1 MKGFFARRAIALQER
16 MTGES
21 AEHMRDIHAGS
32 PAVFWRL
39 TLATALY
46 NHQKALPCDISSVAA
61 IAALRSE
68 DCGPCVQIA
77 VNMALRQGVSPAILR
92 IAATGAITE
101 LGEDARLAYDF
112 SYAVATSDPRAEDL
126 RLRIEQ
132 HWGKA
137 GLAEFALIIATVR
150 TYPALKRA
158 MGYARTC
165 QRVTIDGET
174 IEARPARERA
184 A

>member
-46 NHQKALPCDISSVAA
+46 NHQKALPRDISSVAA

-101 LGEDARLAYDF
+101 LVEDARLAMIFLMRWQPAIRARRIYVSASSSIGERQDLPNLP
-112 SYAVATSDPRAEDL
+112 SSSQPSELTPRSSA
-126 RLRIEQ
+126 Q
-132 HWGKA
+132 WA
-137 GLAEFALIIATVR
+137 MLA
-150 TYPALKRA
+150 PASA
-158 MGYARTC
+158 
-165 QRVTIDGET
+165 
-174 IEARPARERA
+174 
-184 A
+184 

>member
-1 MKGFFARRAIALQER
+1 MKGFFARCAVALQER

-21 AEHMRDIHAGS
+21 ADHMRDVHAGS

-39 TLATALY
+39 TIATALL
-46 NHQKALPCDISSVAA
+46 NHQKALPRDISSVAA

-77 VNMALRQGVSPAILR
+77 VNMALKQGVSPAIVR
-92 IAATGAITE
+92 AAATGALAE
-101 LGEDARLAYDF
+101 LSKDTRLAYDF
-112 SYAVATSDPRAEDL
+112 AYAVAASDPRAEDL
-126 RLRIEQ
+126 RALIEQ

-137 GLAEFALIIATVR
+137 GLAEFALVIATVR

-165 QRVTIDGET
+165 QRVTIEGET
-174 IEARPARERA
+174 LEAHPARERA

>member
-1 MKGFFARRAIALQER
+1 MKGFFARCAVALQER

-21 AEHMRDIHAGS
+21 ADHMRDIHAGS

-39 TLATALY
+39 TLATALW
-46 NHQKALPCDISSVAA
+46 NHQKALPRDI
-61 IAALRSE
+61 
-68 DCGPCVQIA
+68 
-77 VNMALRQGVSPAILR
+77 MALKQGVSPAIIR
-92 IAATGAITE
+92 AAATGALAE
-101 LGEDARLAYDF
+101 LSKDTRLAYDF
-112 SYAVATSDPRAEDL
+112 AYAVAASDPRAEDL
-126 RLRIEQ
+126 RALIEQ

-137 GLAEFALIIATVR
+137 GLAEFALVIATVR

-165 QRVTIDGET
+165 QRVTIEGET
-174 IEARPARERA
+174 LEAHPARERA

>member
-1 MKGFFARRAIALQER
+1 MKGFFARRVIALQER

-46 NHQKALPCDISSVAA
+46 NHQKALPRDISSVAA

-77 VNMALRQGVSPAILR
+77 VNMALRQG
-92 IAATGAITE
+92 
-101 LGEDARLAYDF
+101 
-112 SYAVATSDPRAEDL
+112 
-126 RLRIEQ
+126 
-132 HWGKA
+132 
-137 GLAEFALIIATVR
+137 
-150 TYPALKRA
+150 
-158 MGYARTC
+158 
-165 QRVTIDGET
+165 
-174 IEARPARERA
+174 
-184 A
+184 